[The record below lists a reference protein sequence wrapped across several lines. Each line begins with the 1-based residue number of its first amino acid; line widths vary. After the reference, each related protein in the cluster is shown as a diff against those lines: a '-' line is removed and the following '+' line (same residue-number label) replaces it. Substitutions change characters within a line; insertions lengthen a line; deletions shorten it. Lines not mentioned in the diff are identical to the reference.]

1 MRRPDRLLRVCAPL
15 ELATLAVLLT
25 NLGALHLQ
33 AVAAAV
39 GPLHGCAYLI
49 VVLTTAREPN
59 ADRTTIALSAVPGV
73 GGVLALRRLT
83 ANRTPFRNG

>member
-15 ELATLAVLLT
+15 ELVTLAVLAANVGL
-25 NLGALHLQ
+25 LHLP
-33 AVAAAV
+33 AIASTV

-59 ADRTTIALSAVPGV
+59 ADRTAVALSAVPGV
-73 GGVLALRRLT
+73 GGVLALRRLA
-83 ANRTPFRNG
+83 ANRAPVRRG

>member
-49 VVLTTAREPN
+49 VVLTTTREPN

-83 ANRTPFRNG
+83 ANRAPLTRG

>member
-49 VVLTTAREPN
+49 VVLTTTREPN
-59 ADRTTIALSAVPGV
+59 ADRTIIALSAVPGV

-83 ANRTPFRNG
+83 ANRAPVRRG